1 LRLPTLK
8 KSSEF
13 SQIRNKG
20 TFYKSPNFN
29 GFLLKDSTTEKFVLG
44 IVASKRL
51 GNAVERNRA
60 KRRTREAIRT
70 SALINSLNQVK
81 FVLILKK
88 TILKVPFIDLK
99 QDIEKFL
106 SNDYTSSQ
114 SMEKYFY
121 SSYKILP
128 ISNLSNVAEHLS
140 TPADLFRIHN

>member
-1 LRLPTLK
+1 MRLPTIK

-20 TFYKSPNFN
+20 IFYKSPSFN
-29 GFLLKDSTTEKFVLG
+29 GFLLKDSSTEKFVLG

-70 SALINSLNQVK
+70 SALINTLNQVK
-81 FVLILKK
+81 IVLILKK

-106 SNDYTSSQ
+106 SND
-114 SMEKYFY
+114 
-121 SSYKILP
+121 
-128 ISNLSNVAEHLS
+128 
-140 TPADLFRIHN
+140 

>member
-1 LRLPTLK
+1 MRLPTLK

-13 SQIRNKG
+13 TKIRNKG
-20 TFYKSPNFN
+20 TFYKSPNFS
-29 GFLLKDSTTEKFVLG
+29 GFLLKDPSTEKFVLG

-70 SALINSLNQVK
+70 SALISSLNKVK

-106 SNDYTSSQ
+106 SN
-114 SMEKYFY
+114 E
-121 SSYKILP
+121 
-128 ISNLSNVAEHLS
+128 
-140 TPADLFRIHN
+140 

>member
-1 LRLPTLK
+1 MRLPTLK

-13 SQIRNKG
+13 SEIRNKG
-20 TFYKSPNFN
+20 IFYKSPNFN
-29 GFLLKDSTTEKFVLG
+29 GFLFKDSSIEKFVLG

-51 GNAVERNRA
+51 GNSVERNRA

-70 SALINSLNQVK
+70 SALINTLNQVK

-106 SNDYTSSQ
+106 SND
-114 SMEKYFY
+114 
-121 SSYKILP
+121 
-128 ISNLSNVAEHLS
+128 
-140 TPADLFRIHN
+140 

>member
-13 SQIRNKG
+13 TQIRNKG
-20 TFYKSPNFN
+20 IFYKSPNFN
-29 GFLLKDSTTEKFVLG
+29 GFFLKDPSTEKFVLG

-70 SALINSLNQVK
+70 SALISSLYQVK

-106 SNDYTSSQ
+106 SN
-114 SMEKYFY
+114 E
-121 SSYKILP
+121 
-128 ISNLSNVAEHLS
+128 
-140 TPADLFRIHN
+140 

>member
-1 LRLPTLK
+1 MKLPTQK

-20 TFYKSPNFN
+20 TVYKSPNFN
-29 GFLLKDSTTEKFVLG
+29 GFLLKDSTIDNFALG

-70 SALINSLNQVK
+70 SALISSLNRVK

-106 SNDYTSSQ
+106 SHD
-114 SMEKYFY
+114 
-121 SSYKILP
+121 
-128 ISNLSNVAEHLS
+128 
-140 TPADLFRIHN
+140 

>member
-1 LRLPTLK
+1 MRLPTLK

-29 GFLLKDSTTEKFVLG
+29 GFLLKDSSTEKFVLG

-51 GNAVERNRA
+51 GSSVERNRA
-60 KRRTREAIRT
+60 TSLTLEAIRT
-70 SALINSLNQVK
+70 SALINTLNQVK

-106 SNDYTSSQ
+106 SND
-114 SMEKYFY
+114 
-121 SSYKILP
+121 
-128 ISNLSNVAEHLS
+128 
-140 TPADLFRIHN
+140 

>member
-1 LRLPTLK
+1 MRLPTLK
-8 KSSEF
+8 KPSEF
-13 SQIRNKG
+13 SQVRNKG

-29 GFLLKDSTTEKFVLG
+29 GFLLKDSTIEKFVLG
-44 IVASKRL
+44 IVASKKL

-70 SALINSLNQVK
+70 SALISSLNQVK

-106 SNDYTSSQ
+106 TN
-114 SMEKYFY
+114 E
-121 SSYKILP
+121 
-128 ISNLSNVAEHLS
+128 
-140 TPADLFRIHN
+140 

>member
-1 LRLPTLK
+1 MRLSTLK

-13 SQIRNKG
+13 SQILNKG

-29 GFLLKDSTTEKFVLG
+29 GFLLKDTSTKKFVLG

-70 SALINSLNQVK
+70 SALISSLNQVK

-106 SNDYTSSQ
+106 SN
-114 SMEKYFY
+114 E
-121 SSYKILP
+121 
-128 ISNLSNVAEHLS
+128 
-140 TPADLFRIHN
+140 

>member
-1 LRLPTLK
+1 MRLPTLK

-13 SQIRNKG
+13 TQIRNKG
-20 TFYKSPNFN
+20 IFYKSPNFN
-29 GFLLKDSTTEKFVLG
+29 GFLLKDSSTEKFVLG

-70 SALINSLNQVK
+70 SSLISSLNQVK

-106 SNDYTSSQ
+106 SN
-114 SMEKYFY
+114 E
-121 SSYKILP
+121 
-128 ISNLSNVAEHLS
+128 
-140 TPADLFRIHN
+140 

>member
-1 LRLPTLK
+1 MRLPTLK
-8 KSSEF
+8 KSSEL

-20 TFYKSPNFN
+20 NLYKSPNFN
-29 GFLLKDSTTEKFVLG
+29 GFLLKDSTIEKFVLG

-70 SALINSLNQVK
+70 SPLINTLNQVK

-106 SNDYTSSQ
+106 SN
-114 SMEKYFY
+114 E
-121 SSYKILP
+121 
-128 ISNLSNVAEHLS
+128 
-140 TPADLFRIHN
+140 

>member
-1 LRLPTLK
+1 MRLPTLK

-20 TFYKSPNFN
+20 NFYKSPNFN
-29 GFLLKDSTTEKFVLG
+29 GFLLKDTATEKSVLG

-70 SALINSLNQVK
+70 SALINTLNQVK
-81 FVLILKK
+81 IVLILKK

-106 SNDYTSSQ
+106 SN
-114 SMEKYFY
+114 E
-121 SSYKILP
+121 
-128 ISNLSNVAEHLS
+128 
-140 TPADLFRIHN
+140 

>member
-1 LRLPTLK
+1 MKLPTLK

-20 TFYKSPNFN
+20 TVYKSPNFN
-29 GFLLKDSTTEKFVLG
+29 GFLLKDSTIDNFALG

-70 SALINSLNQVK
+70 SALISSLNRVK

-106 SNDYTSSQ
+106 SN
-114 SMEKYFY
+114 E
-121 SSYKILP
+121 
-128 ISNLSNVAEHLS
+128 
-140 TPADLFRIHN
+140 